1 MLKSIVGFKSRIEQ
15 SRAQRSY
22 KKILPEQLSALYGHQ
37 TKYTPTQITI
47 AIRKAGLPVKHRKL
61 AYQMYMTREELRAFY
76 ANSRKHR
83 DTSALPM
90 IELNNS

>member
-1 MLKSIVGFKSRIEQ
+1 MLKSIVNFKSRMER

-22 KKILPEQLSALYGHQ
+22 EKILPEQLSALYGNQ
-37 TKYTPTQITI
+37 KKYTPTQITI

-61 AYQMYMTREELRAFY
+61 AYRMYMTRDELRAFY
-76 ANSRKHR
+76 ANSCKHP
-83 DTSALPM
+83 DSAALPV